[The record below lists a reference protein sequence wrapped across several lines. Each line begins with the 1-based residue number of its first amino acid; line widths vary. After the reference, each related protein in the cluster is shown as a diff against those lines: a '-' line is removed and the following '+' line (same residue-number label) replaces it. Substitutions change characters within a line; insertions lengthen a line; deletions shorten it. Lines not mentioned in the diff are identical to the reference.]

1 MASQFLSGV
10 AATPPQL
17 RKGSPRFKRYLIAA
31 TAVTVGLVSW
41 VLSLRGQSQGGTAT
55 ATASIIAQQK
65 ALIDQYCVTCHNQRT
80 KTAGLALD
88 TLDLTK
94 LSQNADIWEKAIA
107 KLRGHLMPPP
117 NARQP
122 EPATR
127 QSLVAWLET
136 TLDQAATA
144 NPNPGTISLHR
155 LNRAEY
161 ASSIKELFDIDVDA
175 AALLPAD
182 DISDGFDN
190 ISNVLKVSPSFLDQ
204 YITAARAV
212 TVQALGSPMKEEA
225 QRVTLRGGSNDQN
238 PYVAGGI
245 PLGLNGTVVEHNFP
259 ADGEYEIRGNG
270 IVTLDGV
277 RITPNTRM
285 AVKAGIHRIGTANA
299 PRSPIESDTMLQSFT
314 PGGGFGGGGGRGGG
328 GGGGGLQVLGP
339 YYPTTEV
346 QDISSRRRIFVCRPA
361 PSWNEAQEAACAA
374 DIFRNIARK
383 AFRRPATD
391 EDVAAPLAFFKSGR
405 ATYGDFESGIQ
416 YGLMAILSSPKFL
429 YRAEPAPR
437 TVAGGANYKISNL
450 ELASRLSFFLWSQIP
465 DETLLDLATKGRLSD
480 PVVLEQQVRRM
491 LADPRAKSLVTN
503 FAFQWLR
510 VRDLD
515 KIDPDAVL
523 FPNFDA
529 GLKTAFRKE
538 MELFVGSVFTE
549 DRSVMELMN
558 ANYTFVNE
566 RLAAHYGIP
575 DIRGTYFRRVTLADA
590 NRWGLLGKGS
600 VLLVTSYPNRTSSV
614 LRGAYILETITG
626 TPPAAPPPGVEA
638 FKETKEGEKPKT
650 VRDIMQEHRANPSCN
665 SCHGIIDP
673 LGFAM
678 ESFDA
683 IGEFRAKDRWASVA
697 IDSSGTL
704 ADGTPIKGPDDLR
717 KALTKQPDQFAQTLT
732 QKLMTYGLGRSV
744 EYFDMPTVRKIVR
757 DAAKDNYRFSS
768 IVLGIVKNP
777 NFQTQRVPEISKTNE
792 KVATAQ

>member
-1 MASQFLSGV
+1 M
-10 AATPPQL
+10 
-17 RKGSPRFKRYLIAA
+17 KRFVLAA
-31 TAVTVGLVSW
+31 TALAFVSLSQHMGLRAAQPQGSA
-41 VLSLRGQSQGGTAT
+41 QS
-55 ATASIIAQQK
+55 TASSATIAQQK

-94 LSQNADIWEKAIA
+94 LSEHAEIWEKAIV
-107 KLRGHLMPPP
+107 KLRGHSMPPP

-122 EPATR
+122 QPGATD
-127 QSLVAWLET
+127 SLVAWLET
-136 TLDQAATA
+136 SLDQEAAS
-144 NPNPGTISLHR
+144 NPNPGSISLHR

-161 ASSIKELFDIDVDA
+161 AASVKELFDIDVDA
-175 AALLPAD
+175 ATLLPAD
-182 DISDGFDN
+182 DTSDGFDN

-212 TVQALGSPMKEEA
+212 TLQALGSPMKEEA

-238 PYVAGGI
+238 PYVPGGI
-245 PLGLNGTVVEHNFP
+245 PLGLTGTVVEHNFP

-285 AVKAGIHRIGTANA
+285 AIKAGVHRIGTATA
-299 PRSPIESDTMLQSFT
+299 PRSPIETDTMLQSFT
-314 PGGGFGGGGGRGGG
+314 PGGGGFGGGGGGGRGGG
-328 GGGGGLQVLGP
+328 GAGGGLQVIGP
-339 YYPTTEV
+339 YNPTGEV
-346 QDISSRRRIFVCRPA
+346 LDVSSRRRIFVCRPA
-361 PSWNEAQEAACAA
+361 NESQEVACATT
-374 DIFRNIARK
+374 IFKNIARK
-383 AFRRPATD
+383 AFRRPITD
-391 EDVAAPLAFFKSGR
+391 EDVAPALGFFKTGR
-405 ATYGDFESGIQ
+405 ATYGEFESGIQ
-416 YGLMAILSSPKFL
+416 YGLMAIVSSPKFL
-429 YRAEPAPR
+429 YRVEPAPKAAA
-437 TVAGGANYKISNL
+437 AGSNYKISNF

-465 DETLLDLATKGRLSD
+465 DETLVDLATKGRLSD

-491 LADPRAKSLVTN
+491 LADPRSKALVTN

-538 MELFVGSVFTE
+538 MELFVGSVFNE
-549 DRSVMELMN
+549 DRNVLDLMN

-575 DIRGTYFRRVTLADA
+575 DIRGAQFRRVTLSDP

-614 LRGAYILETITG
+614 LRGSYILETITG

-650 VRDIMQEHRANPSCN
+650 VRAIMQAHRENPSCN
-665 SCHGIIDP
+665 SCHGILDP

-678 ESFDA
+678 ESFDTV
-683 IGEFRAKDRWASVA
+683 GEWRTKDRWAGVP
-697 IDSSGTL
+697 IDSSGVL
-704 ADGTPIKGPDDLR
+704 ADGTPVKGPDDLR
-717 KALTKQPDQFAQTLT
+717 KALTKRPDQFVQTVT

-744 EYFDMPTVRKIVR
+744 EYFDMPMVRKIVR
-757 DAAKDNYRFSS
+757 DAAKDNYKFSS
-768 IVLGIVKNP
+768 IVLGIVKSP
-777 NFQTQRVPEISKTNE
+777 NFQMQRVPEVGETPDK
-792 KVATAQ
+792 KVATVQ

>member
-1 MASQFLSGV
+1 MN
-10 AATPPQL
+10 
-17 RKGSPRFKRYLIAA
+17 RYVLAA
-31 TAVTVGLVSW
+31 TALAFAL
-41 VLSLRGQSQGGTAT
+41 LSKNSGMQAAQPQGVPTAGST
-55 ATASIIAQQK
+55 AIAQQK

-88 TLDLTK
+88 TLELTK
-94 LSQNADIWEKAIA
+94 LSEHAEIWEKAIM

-122 EPATR
+122 RPEAA
-127 QSLVAWLET
+127 QALISWLET
-136 TLDQAATA
+136 SLDQAAAA
-144 NPNPGTISLHR
+144 NPNPGFIALHR

-161 ASSIKELFDIDVDA
+161 AASIKELFDIDVDA
-175 AALLPAD
+175 ASLLPAD

-212 TVQALGSPMKEEA
+212 TIQALGTPMKEEA

-245 PLGLNGTVVEHNFP
+245 PLGLTGTIVEHNFP

-270 IVTLDGV
+270 LITLDGV

-285 AVKAGIHRIGTANA
+285 AVKGGVHKIGTASA

-314 PGGGFGGGGGRGGG
+314 PGAGGGFGAGGGGGAGGRGGG
-328 GGGGGLQVLGP
+328 GGGGGLQVIGP
-339 YYPTTEV
+339 YSPTGEV
-346 QDISSRRRIFVCRPA
+346 QDVSSRRRIFVCYPA
-361 PSWNEAQEAACAA
+361 TESQELACAA
-374 DIFRNIARK
+374 NIFKNVARK

-391 EDVAAPLAFFKSGR
+391 EDVSAPLAFFKSGR
-405 ATYGDFESGIQ
+405 ATYGEFESGIQ

-437 TVAGGANYKISNL
+437 TAATGSNYKISNL
-450 ELASRLSFFLWSQIP
+450 ELASRLSFFLWSQVP
-465 DETLLDLATKGRLSD
+465 DETLLELATKGRLSD
-480 PVVLEQQVRRM
+480 PAVLEQQVRRM
-491 LADPRAKSLVTN
+491 LPDPRSKSLVTN

-529 GLKTAFRKE
+529 GLKNAFRKE
-538 MELFVGSVFTE
+538 MELFVGSVFSE
-549 DRSVMELMN
+549 DRNVMDLMN
-558 ANYTFVNE
+558 GSYTFVNE
-566 RLAAHYGIP
+566 RLAAHYDIP
-575 DIRGTYFRRVTLADA
+575 DIRGAQFRRVTLSDP

-614 LRGAYILETITG
+614 LRGAYIMETITG

-638 FKETKEGEKPKT
+638 FKETKEGERPLT
-650 VRDIMQEHRANPSCN
+650 VRAIMQAHRENPSCN
-665 SCHGIIDP
+665 SCHGIMDP

-678 ESFDA
+678 ESYDA
-683 IGEFRAKDRWASVA
+683 IGEWRTKDRWAGAA
-697 IDSSGTL
+697 IDSSGVL
-704 ADGTPIKGPDDLR
+704 ADGTAVKGPEDLR
-717 KALTKQPDQFAQTLT
+717 KALTRQPDQFVQTVT

-744 EYFDMPTVRKIVR
+744 EYFDMPAVRKIVR
-757 DAAKDNYRFSS
+757 DAAKDNYKFSS
-768 IVLGIVKNP
+768 IVLGIVKSP
-777 NFQTQRVPEISKTNE
+777 NFQMQRVPEPSEATAR

>member
-1 MASQFLSGV
+1 M
-10 AATPPQL
+10 
-17 RKGSPRFKRYLIAA
+17 KRYVVGA
-31 TAVTVGLVSW
+31 TAVAFA
-41 VLSLRGQSQGGTAT
+41 VLSWGSGLRAAQSQGSSTAT
-55 ATASIIAQQK
+55 SGASAIAQQK

-94 LSQNADIWEKAIA
+94 LPGDAEIWEKAIM

-117 NARQP
+117 NAKQP
-122 EPATR
+122 QPAAT
-127 QSLVAWLET
+127 QALISWLET
-136 TLDQAATA
+136 SLDQAAA
-144 NPNPGTISLHR
+144 SNPNPGSISLHR

-161 ASSIKELFDIDVDA
+161 AASIKEIFDIDVDG

-190 ISNVLKVSPSFLDQ
+190 IANVLKVSPSFLDQ

-212 TVQALGSPMKEEA
+212 TIQALGTPMLEEA
-225 QRVTLRGGSNDQN
+225 QRVTLRGGSNDRD

-245 PLGLNGTVVEHNFP
+245 PLGLTGTFVEHTFP

-270 IVTLDGV
+270 IITLDGV
-277 RITPNTRM
+277 RIAPNSRI
-285 AVKAGIHRIGTANA
+285 AVKAGVHKVGTATA
-299 PRSPIESDTMLQSFT
+299 QRGMTESDTMLQAFS
-314 PGGGFGGGGGRGGG
+314 PGGGGGGGGGRGGG
-328 GGGGGLQVLGP
+328 GGAGGGIQVIGP
-339 YYPTTEV
+339 YFPTTEV
-346 QDISSRRRIFVCRPA
+346 PDVSNRQRIFICRPA
-361 PSWNEAQEAACAA
+361 NESQETACATE
-374 DIFRNIARK
+374 ILKNIARR
-383 AFRRPATD
+383 AYRRPVND
-391 EDVAAPLAFFKSGR
+391 GDVATPLSFFKTGR
-405 ATYGDFESGIQ
+405 ATYGNFESGIQ

-429 YRAEPAPR
+429 YRAEPAPAAA
-437 TVAGGANYKISNL
+437 TPGSTYKISNL
-450 ELASRLSFFLWSQIP
+450 ELASRLSFFLWSQVP
-465 DETLLDLATKGRLSD
+465 DETLLDLAVKGRLSD
-480 PVVLEQQVRRM
+480 PAVLEQQVRRM

-515 KIDPDAVL
+515 KIDPDAIL

-529 GLKTAFRKE
+529 GLKNAIRKE

-549 DRSVMELMN
+549 DRNVMDLMN
-558 ANYTFVNE
+558 GNYTFVNE

-575 DIRGTYFRRVTLADA
+575 DVRGTQFRRVTLTDP

-650 VRDIMQEHRANPSCN
+650 VRAIMQAHRENPSCN
-665 SCHGIIDP
+665 SCHGILDP

-683 IGEFRAKDRWASVA
+683 VGEWRTKDRWAGAA
-697 IDSSGTL
+697 IDSSSVL
-704 ADGTPIKGPDDLR
+704 ADGTAVQGPDDLR
-717 KALTKQPDQFAQTLT
+717 KALAKRPDQFVQTLT
-732 QKLMTYGLGRSV
+732 QKLMMYGLGRSV
-744 EYFDMPTVRKIVR
+744 EYYDMPTVRKIVR
-757 DAAKDNYRFSS
+757 DAAKDNYKFSS
-768 IVLGIVKNP
+768 IVLGIVKSP
-777 NFQTQRVPEISKTNE
+777 NFQTQRVPEASKTTDR
-792 KVATAQ
+792 VATVQ

>member
-1 MASQFLSGV
+1 M
-10 AATPPQL
+10 
-17 RKGSPRFKRYLIAA
+17 KRYVVGA
-31 TAVTVGLVSW
+31 TVVAFA
-41 VLSLRGQSQGGTAT
+41 VLSWGSGLRAAQSQGTSTAT
-55 ATASIIAQQK
+55 GGSATIAQQK
-65 ALIDQYCVTCHNQRT
+65 ALLDQYCVTCHNQRT

-88 TLDLTK
+88 TLDLAK
-94 LSQNADIWEKAIA
+94 VPEHADVWEKAIM

-122 EPATR
+122 AVAAT
-127 QSLVAWLET
+127 QSLISWLET
-136 TLDQAATA
+136 SLDQAAAT
-144 NPNPGTISLHR
+144 NPNPGSVSLHR

-161 ASSIKELFDIDVDA
+161 AASIKEMFDIDVDG

-190 ISNVLKVSPSFLDQ
+190 IASVLKVSPSFLDQ

-212 TVQALGSPMKEEA
+212 TIQALGTPMQEDA
-225 QRVTLRGGSNDQN
+225 QRVTLRGGSNDRD

-245 PLGLNGTVVEHNFP
+245 PLGLTGTFVEHNFP

-270 IVTLDGV
+270 IITLDGV
-277 RITPNTRM
+277 RITPNSRI
-285 AVKAGIHRIGTANA
+285 AVKAGMHKVGTATA
-299 PRSPIESDTMLQSFT
+299 PRGMTESDTLLQSFT
-314 PGGGFGGGGGRGGG
+314 PGGGGGIGGGGGGRGGG
-328 GGGGGLQVLGP
+328 GGAGGGIQVIGP
-339 YYPTTEV
+339 YSPTTEV
-346 QDISSRRRIFVCRPA
+346 LDVSSRRRIFVCRPA
-361 PSWNEAQEAACAA
+361 NESQETACAA
-374 DIFRNIARK
+374 NILKNIARR
-383 AFRRPATD
+383 AYRRPVSD

-405 ATYGDFESGIQ
+405 ATYGNFEAGIQ

-429 YRAEPAPR
+429 YRVEPTPAAAAPGS
-437 TVAGGANYKISNL
+437 TYKVSNL
-450 ELASRLSFFLWSQIP
+450 ELASRLSFFLWSQVP
-465 DETLLDLATKGRLSD
+465 DETLLDLAVKGRLSD

-491 LADPRAKSLVTN
+491 LADSRSRSLVTN

-515 KIDPDAVL
+515 KADPDTIL
-523 FPNFDA
+523 FPSFDA
-529 GLKTAFRKE
+529 SVKNAFRKE
-538 MELFVGSVFTE
+538 MELFVGSIFSE
-549 DRSVMELMN
+549 DRNVMDLIN

-575 DIRGTYFRRVTLADA
+575 DIRGTQFRRVTLTDP

-614 LRGAYILETITG
+614 LRGSYILETITG

-650 VRDIMQEHRANPSCN
+650 VRAIMQAHRENPSCN
-665 SCHGIIDP
+665 SCHGILDP

-683 IGEFRAKDRWASVA
+683 VGEWRTKDRWAGAA
-697 IDSSGTL
+697 IDSSGVL
-704 ADGTPIKGPDDLR
+704 ADGTPVQGPEDLR
-717 KALTKQPDQFAQTLT
+717 KALTKRPDQFVQTLT

-744 EYFDMPTVRKIVR
+744 EYYDMPSIRKIVR
-757 DAAKDNYRFSS
+757 DAAKDNYKFSS
-768 IVLGIVKNP
+768 IVLGIVKSP
-777 NFQTQRVPEISKTNE
+777 NFQTQRVPEASKTTD
-792 KVATAQ
+792 KVATVQ